1 MINFI
6 SEAALFIL
14 IAFLVSLALSIAT
27 PEEKPVI
34 IVRTALKNFNLL
46 FLIVVVI
53 SAVICIMNL
62 L

>member
-6 SEAALFIL
+6 SEALLFIL

-27 PEEKPVI
+27 PEEKPEI
-34 IVRTALKNFNLL
+34 IFRTARKNFQLL
-46 FLIVVVI
+46 FLIVVII

>member
-14 IAFLVSLALSIAT
+14 IAFLVSLVLSIAT
-27 PEEKPVI
+27 PEEKPNAI
-34 IVRTALKNFNLL
+34 IRTALKNFRLL
-46 FLIVVVI
+46 FLIVFII
-53 SAVICIMNL
+53 SAIIAVINL